1 MKMALFLLVA
11 TLAWAGSAPASGVAF
26 EDIQH
31 AVEIYNM
38 GVESAPEVVKT
49 LLGDERVQIEVSG
62 EEGPSLLAGLETRR
76 AVVVNITEGEIPD
89 PTILVEATE
98 DAIQRVFLSPDPAGA
113 FQEAR
118 DQGDIKITGTTWS
131 AKAKV
136 AAALASSSALQ
147 FFAGLIGG

>member
-1 MKMALFLLVA
+1 MAFLILAA
-11 TLAWAGSAPASGVAF
+11 TLALAGSAPVSAVAF

-38 GVESAPEVVKT
+38 GVENAPEVVKT
-49 LLGDERVQIEVSG
+49 LLGDERVQIEISG
-62 EEGPSLLAGLETRR
+62 GDGPSLLAALETRR
-76 AVVVNITEGEIPD
+76 AVVVNVTDGEIPD

-98 DAIQRVFLSPDPAGA
+98 DAVHRVFLSPDPAAA

-118 DQGDIKITGTTWS
+118 GRGEITITGTTWS

-136 AAALASSSALQ
+136 AAALASSSALR

>member
-1 MKMALFLLVA
+1 
-11 TLAWAGSAPASGVAF
+11 
-26 EDIQH
+26 
-31 AVEIYNM
+31 
-38 GVESAPEVVKT
+38 
-49 LLGDERVQIEVSG
+49 
-62 EEGPSLLAGLETRR
+62 
-76 AVVVNITEGEIPD
+76 VVVNITEGEIPD

-118 DQGDIKITGTTWS
+118 DQGDIKITGNTWS